1 MSWMYLQVF
10 GAAVTP
16 FMLQRVNELT
26 GGNSLASN
34 IALVMNNAEKV
45 CVVPPMAVGRLGNP
59 QSMTWAMHCCHRG
72 RKWPWSFRFCSDGT
86 RVPVA
91 ATISEYLLYMSIGH
105 CAPANHTMAIPRSF
119 HLPTCQ

>member
-1 MSWMYLQVF
+1 VF

-45 CVVPPMAVGRLGNP
+45 CFVPSMAVRRLANL
-59 QSMTWAMHCCHRG
+59 QSMTCAMHCCCRV
-72 RKWPWSFRFCSDGT
+72 RKWPWSFRFCNDGT
-86 RVPVA
+86 LVPVA
-91 ATISEYLLYMSIGH
+91 ATLSEYFLYMSMGH
-105 CAPANHTMAIPRSF
+105 SSQQTTPWLSRALSF
-119 HLPTCQ
+119 HLPTYQ